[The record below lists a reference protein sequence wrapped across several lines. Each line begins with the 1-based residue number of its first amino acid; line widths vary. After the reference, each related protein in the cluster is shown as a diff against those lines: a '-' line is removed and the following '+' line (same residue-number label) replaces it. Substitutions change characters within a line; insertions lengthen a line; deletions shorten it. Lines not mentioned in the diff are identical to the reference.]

1 MLSECVFP
9 NPIKDY
15 NSRLFLYVSFN
26 KMHLDRLRHCRAFRS
41 LVREGGLEPPLSF
54 ENRILNPARLP
65 IPPLPPPNKNSA
77 LCYKLALP
85 NMALS
90 TTS

>member
-1 MLSECVFP
+1 MREVFAWVMGGELSVL
-9 NPIKDY
+9 
-15 NSRLFLYVSFN
+15 R
-26 KMHLDRLRHCRAFRS
+26 MRLDRLRRCHTFRR

-77 LCYKLALP
+77 LCTKLALP

-90 TTS
+90 MTS